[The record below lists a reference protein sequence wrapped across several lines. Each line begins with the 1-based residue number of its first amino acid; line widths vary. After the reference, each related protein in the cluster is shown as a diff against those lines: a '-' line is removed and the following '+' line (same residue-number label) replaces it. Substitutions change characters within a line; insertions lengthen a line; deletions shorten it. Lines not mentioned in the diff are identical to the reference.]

1 MLPISSGGPKT
12 MDGDDLNI
20 SQLKFLIVHTS
31 FNCFLIN
38 HDLIIASDL
47 TKTKI
52 VWQPNNKLVIK
63 WL

>member
-1 MLPISSGGPKT
+1 MPAWKNDWKVHNA
-12 MDGDDLNI
+12 MDGDDQNI

-31 FNCFLIN
+31 FSFN

-52 VWQPNNKLVIK
+52 IWQPNNKLVIK

>member
-1 MLPISSGGPKT
+1 
-12 MDGDDLNI
+12 MDEDDQNI
-20 SQLKFLIVHTS
+20 SQLKSLIVHTS
-31 FNCFLIN
+31 FNYLRFFLIN

-52 VWQPNNKLVIK
+52 IWHANNKLVIK